1 MITSFAPRV
10 AKCRAIARPIPR
22 DAPVTM
28 ATLSWSVVVGVVVV
42 VMSGG
47 SMVVRLV
54 GLGLWWF
61 MRTWKMSFSLVLIS
75 QVPNPHTFLLVVST
89 I

>member
-28 ATLSWSVVVGVVVV
+28 ATLSWSVVVVVVVV

-47 SMVVRLV
+47 SMVVKLV
-54 GLGLWWF
+54 GL
-61 MRTWKMSFSLVLIS
+61 
-75 QVPNPHTFLLVVST
+75 
-89 I
+89 